1 MSFMMI
7 LIFNNVFIK
16 MSFMMIMIIMIVL
29 IKMSFMMIIMF
40 ELLDVTFIPEID
52 WLQFMSRGV

>member
-1 MSFMMI
+1 MIIIMIVLIEMSFM
-7 LIFNNVFIK
+7 
-16 MSFMMIMIIMIVL
+16 MIIMIVL

-40 ELLDVTFIPEID
+40 ELFDVTIIPEIY